1 MRRRVP
7 EEEKGNEDHIDP
19 TARHSRLHHGTDFR
33 AGSDYS
39 WNIWR
44 SSRRF
49 IHPCRRSFDDDSPD
63 GYAAQHALVEAIV
76 GPVLIIGALALLPA
90 TTARW
95 FYIAMGVIIVGVW
108 LLSSYESSNEGGATP
123 R

>member
-1 MRRRVP
+1 MKIISTQQHAILDYITVLIFVLAPTILGISGAPAVVSYILAVVHLTMTVLTDMPLSLVRLVP
-7 EEEKGNEDHIDP
+7 LK
-19 TARHSRLHHGTDFR
+19 L
-33 AGSDYS
+33 
-39 WNIWR
+39 
-44 SSRRF
+44 
-49 IHPCRRSFDDDSPD
+49 
-63 GYAAQHALVEAIV
+63 HALVEAIV

-108 LLSSYESSNEGGATP
+108 LLSSYETSNEGGATP